1 MASLSAIMKMKPRCV
16 PCLLNRVLFECELV
30 TENEEEIASVMKQ
43 VLQKMAEN
51 YSSTRSSAEIA
62 TEIHR
67 YTYELLGNS
76 DPYKKLKDKSNEVA
90 LSLLPK
96 VKEIIENSDDE
107 LHTAILCSIAGNSID
122 FGIAGSASKPEE
134 LATKFDWYVQQG
146 LYHDD
151 VERMRKYLKGG
162 SEVLYFTDNC
172 GEIVF
177 DRVVCEILKTYD
189 IHLTLVCKEVP
200 ILTDATLEDVKKLGF
215 DEVVDE
221 IITTGK
227 FAVGVDVREMPEV
240 LREKLNAASLIISK
254 GMANYEALSETEYA
268 PIAHLMRVKCLSI
281 AESVGVP
288 QGVNVAKLYK

>member
-1 MASLSAIMKMKPRCV
+1 MKMKPRCA

-30 TENEEEIASVMKQ
+30 TENEEKIAFIMKQ
-43 VLQKMAEN
+43 ILQKMAEI
-51 YSSTRSSAEIA
+51 YSSTRGSADIA

-67 YTYELLGNS
+67 YAYALLGND

-96 VKEIIENSDDE
+96 VREIIENSDDM

-122 FGIAGSASKPEE
+122 FGIAGSAAQPEE
-134 LATKFDWYVQQG
+134 LATKFDGYVRQG

-151 VERMRKYLKGG
+151 VERMKKYLGG
-162 SEVLYFTDNC
+162 GNNILYFTDNC
-172 GEIVF
+172 GEVVF
-177 DRVVCEILKTYD
+177 DRVVCELLRDYD

-200 ILTDATLEDVKKLGF
+200 ILTDATLADVHALRFG
-215 DEVVDE
+215 EVVDE
-221 IITTGK
+221 ILTTGP
-227 FAVGVDVREMPEV
+227 FAVGVDVHKMPGA
-240 LREKLNAASLIISK
+240 LREKLEGASLIISK
-254 GMANYEALSETEYA
+254 GMANYEALSETSYA

-288 QGVNVAKLYK
+288 QGVNVAKLYE